1 MQLDLGLPESIQ
13 EDPKNEWS
21 DAYSMVPLASYTVV
35 SRPAEGSR
43 SIRVRFRRQLSARLL
58 PGIVPAEREWFSV
71 ERQC

>member
-43 SIRVRFRRQLSARLL
+43 IGS
-58 PGIVPAEREWFSV
+58 GIN
-71 ERQC
+71 